1 MLAVVRRR
9 SLISFLPLS
18 HDRIEALVEA
28 SEGLVSGPRL
38 RTSRATWERGRR
50 DIIFLMSEN
59 VYPDRSHLPTSPGVY
74 IFKGSEGTVL
84 YVGKA
89 KDIRSRVASYFSRSG
104 DGRPKIAELRG
115 RIRQID
121 FIATRTETEALILEA
136 NLIKRHR
143 PRFNASLRD
152 DKSYPYIVVTLGDEY
167 PRVFATRS
175 SHDPRH
181 RYFGPFPSAGSVH
194 ATLDVLN
201 KTFPFRKCRGPEPGR
216 RSGVPCLNYHIGR
229 SVAPCIG
236 AVTKEEYDAIIADVI
251 AFLEGRVDGLI
262 WERKAAMRDA
272 AQDMDFERAAKLRD
286 EISALQHVR
295 DRQRATIA
303 SEDSFDAVGVHAEDE
318 SACVQIFAVRDGQIV
333 NRDSFLLDNYGE
345 ASAESVALSFVP
357 QYYDAAAVPREVL
370 VQAEGPEEEL
380 ATLAE
385 YLSGLRS
392 TRVEV
397 RRPVRGD
404 KRRILEMAIRNA
416 ALGLEHE
423 RALEEARRN
432 KVASTLDALR
442 EDLALPKLPVR
453 IECYDISNTM
463 GTNSVASMVVFQ
475 GGRPAKEEYRRF
487 RIRSVEGADD
497 PASMAEVIRRRL
509 ERLKRGDEA
518 FLPAPDLIL
527 LDGGK
532 GQLSAV
538 APVFQEFRV
547 GEDLPDIPLRS
558 LAKRD
563 EEIFEPGRPEPVIL
577 ERNSP
582 ELHLL
587 QRVRD
592 EAHRFANT
600 YHRTVR
606 TKAMT
611 ASVLDELPGVG
622 PTRKKRIL
630 DHFGTPEA
638 FLNASL
644 EELETVPGLPG
655 RVAREVHARLHR

>member
-1 MLAVVRRR
+1 
-9 SLISFLPLS
+9 
-18 HDRIEALVEA
+18 
-28 SEGLVSGPRL
+28 
-38 RTSRATWERGRR
+38 
-50 DIIFLMSEN
+50 MSEN
-59 VYPDRSHLPTSPGVY
+59 GFPDRSHLPTSPGVY
-74 IFKGSEGTVL
+74 IFKDAEDVVL

-89 KDIRSRVASYFSRSG
+89 KNIRSRVANYFTRSG

-115 RIRQID
+115 RVRQID
-121 FIATRTETEALILEA
+121 FIATRTETEALVLEA

-152 DKSYPYIVVTLGDEY
+152 DKSYPYVVVTLGDEY

-181 RYFGPFPSAGSVH
+181 RYFGPFPSASSVH

-229 SVAPCIG
+229 SVAPCVG
-236 AVTKEEYDAIIADVI
+236 AVTKEEYDKIIADVI

-262 WERKAAMRDA
+262 REREAAMRGA
-272 AQDMDFERAAKLRD
+272 ARDMDFERAAKLRD
-286 EISALQHVR
+286 EVSALQHVR
-295 DRQRATIA
+295 DRQQATIA
-303 SEDSFDAVGVHAEDE
+303 SEDSFDAVGAYAEDE
-318 SACVQIFAVRDGQIV
+318 SACVQVFAVRDGQIV

-345 ASAESVALSFVP
+345 APAEGVALSFIP
-357 QYYDAAAVPREVL
+357 QYYGTAAVPREVL
-370 VQAEGPEEEL
+370 LQSEEPAEEL
-380 ATLAE
+380 ATLADH
-385 YLSGLRS
+385 LSGLRG

-397 RRPVRGD
+397 RRAQRGD
-404 KRRILEMAIRNA
+404 KRRILEMALRNA
-416 ALGLEHE
+416 ELGLEHE

-432 KVASTLDALR
+432 KVASTLDGLR
-442 EDLALPKLPVR
+442 EELALPRLPVR

-475 GGRPAKEEYRRF
+475 GGRPAKGEYRRF
-487 RIRSVEGADD
+487 RIRTVEGADD
-497 PASMAEVIRRRL
+497 FASMAEVIRRRL
-509 ERLKRGDEA
+509 ERLKVGDEK
-518 FLPAPDLIL
+518 FTPAPDLIL

-538 APVFQEFRV
+538 MPVVEEMGV
-547 GEDLPDIPLRS
+547 ASELPDIPVRS

-563 EEIFEPGRPEPVIL
+563 EEVFQPGRPEPVL
-577 ERNSP
+577 LDRNSP
-582 ELHLL
+582 ELHIL

-600 YHRTVR
+600 YHRNLR
-606 TKAMT
+606 SKEMT

-622 PTRKKRIL
+622 PTRKKKIL
-630 DHFGTPEA
+630 EHFGTPEA
-638 FLNASL
+638 FLGASL
-644 EELETVPGLPG
+644 EELEAVPGLPG
-655 RVAREVHARLHR
+655 KVAREVHARLHR

>member
-1 MLAVVRRR
+1 
-9 SLISFLPLS
+9 
-18 HDRIEALVEA
+18 
-28 SEGLVSGPRL
+28 
-38 RTSRATWERGRR
+38 
-50 DIIFLMSEN
+50 MSEN
-59 VYPDRSHLPTSPGVY
+59 GYPDRSHLPTSPGVY
-74 IFKGSEGTVL
+74 IFKAAEGTVL

-89 KDIRSRVASYFSRSG
+89 KNIRSRVASYFTRSG
-104 DGRPKIAELRG
+104 DGRPKIAELRE
-115 RIRQID
+115 RVRQID
-121 FIATRTETEALILEA
+121 FIATRTETEALVLEA
-136 NLIKRHR
+136 NLIKRNK

-216 RSGVPCLNYHIGR
+216 RTGVPCLNYHIGR

-236 AVTKEEYDAIIADVI
+236 AVSKEEYDGIIADVI

-262 WERKAAMRDA
+262 RERETAMREA
-272 AQDMDFERAAKLRD
+272 AREMNFERAAKLRD
-286 EISALQHVR
+286 ELSALSHVR
-295 DRQRATIA
+295 DRQQATIA
-303 SEDSFDAVGVHAEDE
+303 SEDSFDAVGAHTQGE

-345 ASAESVALSFVP
+345 ASAESVALTFVP
-357 QYYDAAAVPREVL
+357 QYYGTAAVPREVL
-370 VQAEGPEEEL
+370 VQTEGPEEEL

-385 YLSGLRS
+385 HLSELRG

-397 RRPVRGD
+397 RRPRRGD
-404 KRRILEMAIRNA
+404 KRRILEMAVRNA

-423 RALEEARRN
+423 LTLEEARRSR
-432 KVASTLDALR
+432 VASTLDGLR

-487 RIRSVEGADD
+487 RIRTVEGADD

-509 ERLKRGDEA
+509 ERLRQGDEK

-538 APVFQEFRV
+538 IPVFEEFRV

-563 EEIFEPGRPEPVIL
+563 EEVFEPRRPEPVTL

-600 YHRTVR
+600 YHRKLR
-606 TKAMT
+606 GRAMT

-638 FLNASL
+638 FLSASL
-644 EELETVPGLPG
+644 EELEAVPGLPG
-655 RVAREVHARLHR
+655 RVAREIYARVHR

>member
-1 MLAVVRRR
+1 
-9 SLISFLPLS
+9 
-18 HDRIEALVEA
+18 
-28 SEGLVSGPRL
+28 
-38 RTSRATWERGRR
+38 
-50 DIIFLMSEN
+50 MSEN
-59 VYPDRSHLPTSPGVY
+59 GYPDRSHLPTSPGVY
-74 IFKGSEGTVL
+74 IFKAAEGTVL

-89 KDIRSRVASYFSRSG
+89 KNIRSRVASYFTRSG
-104 DGRPKIAELRG
+104 DGRPKIAELRE
-115 RIRQID
+115 RVRQID
-121 FIATRTETEALILEA
+121 FIATRTETEALVLEA
-136 NLIKRHR
+136 NLIKRNR

-236 AVTKEEYDAIIADVI
+236 AVSKEEYDGIIADVI
-251 AFLEGRVDGLI
+251 AFLEGKVDGLI
-262 WERKAAMRDA
+262 RERETAMREA
-272 AQDMDFERAAKLRD
+272 AREMDFERAAKLRD
-286 EISALQHVR
+286 ELSALSHVR
-295 DRQRATIA
+295 DRQQATIA
-303 SEDSFDAVGVHAEDE
+303 SEDSFDAVGAHTEGE

-345 ASAESVALSFVP
+345 ASAESVALTFVP
-357 QYYDAAAVPREVL
+357 QYYGTAAVPREVL
-370 VQAEGPEEEL
+370 VQTEGPEEEL

-385 YLSGLRS
+385 HLSELRG

-397 RRPVRGD
+397 RRPRRGD
-404 KRRILEMAIRNA
+404 KRRILEMALRNA

-423 RALEEARRN
+423 LTLEEARRSR
-432 KVASTLDALR
+432 VASTLDGLR

-487 RIRSVEGADD
+487 RIRTVEGADD

-509 ERLKRGDEA
+509 ERLRQGDEK

-538 APVFQEFRV
+538 IPVFEEFRV

-563 EEIFEPGRPEPVIL
+563 EEVFEPGRPEPVTL

-600 YHRTVR
+600 YHRKLR
-606 TKAMT
+606 GRAMT

-638 FLNASL
+638 FLSASL
-644 EELETVPGLPG
+644 EELEAVPGLPD
-655 RVAREVHARLHR
+655 RVAREIYARVHR

>member
-1 MLAVVRRR
+1 M
-9 SLISFLPLS
+9 P
-18 HDRIEALVEA
+18 
-28 SEGLVSGPRL
+28 
-38 RTSRATWERGRR
+38 
-50 DIIFLMSEN
+50 EN
-59 VYPDRSHLPTSPGVY
+59 GFPDRSHLPTSPGVY
-74 IFKGSEGTVL
+74 IFKDAGDKVI

-89 KDIRSRVASYFSRSG
+89 KNVRSRVASYFNRSG
-104 DGRPKIAELRG
+104 DGRPKIAELRQ
-115 RIRQID
+115 RVRQID
-121 FIATRTETEALILEA
+121 FIVTGSETEALVLEA

-143 PRFNASLRD
+143 PRFNASLKD
-152 DKSYPYIVVTLGDEY
+152 DKSYPYIVVTTGDEY
-167 PRVFATRS
+167 PRVFATRAV
-175 SHDPRH
+175 HDPRH
-181 RYFGPFPSAGSVH
+181 RYFGPFPSASAVH

-236 AVTKEEYDAIIADVI
+236 AVTKEEYDGIINDVI
-251 AFLEGRVDGLI
+251 AFLEGRVDDLI
-262 WERKAAMRDA
+262 RERESAMREA
-272 AQDMDFERAAKLRD
+272 SEAMDFERAAKLRD

-295 DRQRATIA
+295 DRQQATIA
-303 SEDSFDAVGVHAEDE
+303 SEDSFDALGAHAEGE
-318 SACVQIFAVRDGQIV
+318 AACVQIFAVRDGQIV

-345 ASAESVALSFVP
+345 ASAQSVALSFIP
-357 QYYDAAAVPREVL
+357 QYYGTAAVPREVL

-385 YLSGLRS
+385 HLSELRG

-397 RRPVRGD
+397 RRPQRGD
-404 KRRILEMAIRNA
+404 KRRILEMAVRNA

-423 RALEEARRN
+423 RVLDEARRN
-432 KVASTLDALR
+432 RVASTLDGLR
-442 EDLALPKLPVR
+442 EELALPRLPVR

-487 RIRSVEGADD
+487 RIRDVEGADD

-509 ERLKRGDEA
+509 ERLRQGDEK

-538 APVFQEFRV
+538 TPVFEEFGV
-547 GEDLPDIPLRS
+547 GENLPDIPLRS
-558 LAKRD
+558 LAKRY
-563 EEIFEPGRPEPVIL
+563 EEVFQPGRPEPVML

-600 YHRTVR
+600 YHRNVR
-606 TKAMT
+606 GRAMT

-630 DHFGTPEA
+630 EHFGTPEA

-644 EELETVPGLPG
+644 EELEAVPGLPG
-655 RVAREVHARLHR
+655 RVAREVPTRLHTQASA

>member
-1 MLAVVRRR
+1 
-9 SLISFLPLS
+9 
-18 HDRIEALVEA
+18 
-28 SEGLVSGPRL
+28 
-38 RTSRATWERGRR
+38 
-50 DIIFLMSEN
+50 MSEN
-59 VYPDRSHLPTSPGVY
+59 GYPDRSHLPTSPGVY
-74 IFKGSEGTVL
+74 IFKAAEGTVL

-89 KDIRSRVASYFSRSG
+89 KNIRSRVASYFTRSG
-104 DGRPKIAELRG
+104 DGRPKIAELRE
-115 RIRQID
+115 RVRQID
-121 FIATRTETEALILEA
+121 FIATRTETEALVLEA
-136 NLIKRHR
+136 NLIKRNR

-236 AVTKEEYDAIIADVI
+236 AVSKEEYDGIIADVI
-251 AFLEGRVDGLI
+251 AFLEGKVDGLI
-262 WERKAAMRDA
+262 RERETAMREA
-272 AQDMDFERAAKLRD
+272 AREMDFERAAKLRD
-286 EISALQHVR
+286 ELSALSHVR
-295 DRQRATIA
+295 DRQQATIA
-303 SEDSFDAVGVHAEDE
+303 SEDSFDAVGAHTEGE

-345 ASAESVALSFVP
+345 ASAESVALTFVP
-357 QYYDAAAVPREVL
+357 QYYGTAAVPREVL
-370 VQAEGPEEEL
+370 VQTEGPEEEL

-385 YLSGLRS
+385 HLSELRG

-397 RRPVRGD
+397 RRPRRGD
-404 KRRILEMAIRNA
+404 KRRILEMAARNA
-416 ALGLEHE
+416 ELGLEHE

-432 KVASTLDALR
+432 KVASTLDGLR

-487 RIRSVEGADD
+487 KIRTVEGADD

-509 ERLKRGDEA
+509 ERLKQGDEK

-538 APVFQEFRV
+538 TPVFQEFNV

-563 EEIFEPGRPEPVIL
+563 EEVFQPGRPEPVTL

-600 YHRTVR
+600 YHRQVR
-606 TKAMT
+606 GRAMT

-622 PTRKKRIL
+622 PTRRKRIL
-630 DHFGTPEA
+630 DHFGTPDA

-644 EELETVPGLPG
+644 EELEAVPGLPG
-655 RVAREVHARLHR
+655 RVAREVYARLHR

>member
-1 MLAVVRRR
+1 
-9 SLISFLPLS
+9 
-18 HDRIEALVEA
+18 
-28 SEGLVSGPRL
+28 
-38 RTSRATWERGRR
+38 
-50 DIIFLMSEN
+50 MSEN
-59 VYPDRSHLPTSPGVY
+59 GYPDRSHLPTSPGVY
-74 IFKGSEGTVL
+74 IFKAAEGTVL

-89 KDIRSRVASYFSRSG
+89 KNIRSRVASYFTRSG
-104 DGRPKIAELRG
+104 DGRPKIAELRE
-115 RIRQID
+115 RVRQID
-121 FIATRTETEALILEA
+121 FIATRTETEALVLEA
-136 NLIKRHR
+136 NLIKRNR

-167 PRVFATRS
+167 PRVFATRGA
-175 SHDPRH
+175 HNPRH

-236 AVTKEEYDAIIADVI
+236 AVSKEEYDGIIADVI
-251 AFLEGRVDGLI
+251 AFLEGKVDGLI
-262 WERKAAMRDA
+262 RERETAMREA
-272 AQDMDFERAAKLRD
+272 AREMDFERAAKLRD
-286 EISALQHVR
+286 ELSALSHVR
-295 DRQRATIA
+295 DRQQATIA
-303 SEDSFDAVGVHAEDE
+303 SEDSFDAVGAHTEGE

-345 ASAESVALSFVP
+345 ASAESVALTFVP
-357 QYYDAAAVPREVL
+357 QYYGTAAVPREVL
-370 VQAEGPEEEL
+370 VQTEGPEEEL

-385 YLSGLRS
+385 HLSELRG

-397 RRPVRGD
+397 RRPRRGD
-404 KRRILEMAIRNA
+404 KRRILEIAVRNA

-423 RALEEARRN
+423 LTLEEARRSR
-432 KVASTLDALR
+432 VASTLDGLR

-487 RIRSVEGADD
+487 RIRTVEGADD
-497 PASMAEVIRRRL
+497 PVSMAEVIRRRL
-509 ERLKRGDEA
+509 ERLRQGDEK

-538 APVFQEFRV
+538 IPVFEEFRV

-563 EEIFEPGRPEPVIL
+563 EEVFEPGRPEPVTL

-600 YHRTVR
+600 YHRKLR
-606 TKAMT
+606 GRAMT

-638 FLNASL
+638 FLSASL
-644 EELETVPGLPG
+644 EELEAVPGLPD
-655 RVAREVHARLHR
+655 RVAREIYARVHR

>member
-1 MLAVVRRR
+1 
-9 SLISFLPLS
+9 
-18 HDRIEALVEA
+18 
-28 SEGLVSGPRL
+28 
-38 RTSRATWERGRR
+38 
-50 DIIFLMSEN
+50 MSQN
-59 VYPDRSHLPTSPGVY
+59 GYPDRSHLPASPGVY
-74 IFKGSEGTVL
+74 IFKDAGGTVL

-89 KDIRSRVASYFSRSG
+89 KNIRSRVASYFTRSG

-115 RIRQID
+115 RVRQID
-121 FIATRTETEALILEA
+121 FIATRTETEALVLEA

-181 RYFGPFPSAGSVH
+181 RYFGPFPSASSVH

-236 AVTKEEYDAIIADVI
+236 AVTKEEYDGIIADVI

-262 WERKAAMRDA
+262 REREAAMREA
-272 AQDMDFERAAKLRD
+272 AKEMDFERAAKVRD

-295 DRQRATIA
+295 DRQQATIA
-303 SEDSFDAVGVHAEDE
+303 SEDSFDAVGAHAEGE

-345 ASAESVALSFVP
+345 APAESVALSFIP
-357 QYYDAAAVPREVL
+357 QYYGTAAVPREVL
-370 VQAEGPEEEL
+370 VQSGEPEEEL

-385 YLSGLRS
+385 HLSELRG

-397 RRPVRGD
+397 RRPQRGD
-404 KRRILEMAIRNA
+404 KRRILEMAVRNA
-416 ALGLEHE
+416 GLGLEHE

-432 KVASTLDALR
+432 KVASTLDSLR
-442 EDLALPKLPVR
+442 EELALPKLPVR

-475 GGRPAKEEYRRF
+475 GGRPAKGEYRRF
-487 RIRSVEGADD
+487 KIRTVEGADD

-509 ERLKRGDEA
+509 ERLKMGDEK
-518 FLPAPDLIL
+518 FMPAPDLIL

-538 APVFQEFRV
+538 VPVMEEMGV
-547 GEDLPDIPLRS
+547 ASELPDIPLRS

-563 EEIFEPGRPEPVIL
+563 EEVFQPGRPEPVVL

-600 YHRTVR
+600 YHRKLR
-606 TKAMT
+606 GQAMT

-622 PTRKKRIL
+622 PTRKKKIL

-655 RVAREVHARLHR
+655 KVAREVHARLHR

>member
-1 MLAVVRRR
+1 
-9 SLISFLPLS
+9 
-18 HDRIEALVEA
+18 
-28 SEGLVSGPRL
+28 
-38 RTSRATWERGRR
+38 
-50 DIIFLMSEN
+50 MSEN
-59 VYPDRSHLPTSPGVY
+59 GFPDRSHLPTSPGVY
-74 IFKGSEGTVL
+74 IFKDSEGVVL

-89 KDIRSRVASYFSRSG
+89 KNIRGRVANYFTRSG

-115 RIRQID
+115 RVRQID
-121 FIATRTETEALILEA
+121 FIATRTETEALVLEA

-152 DKSYPYIVVTLGDEY
+152 DKSYPYVVITLGDEY
-167 PRVFATRS
+167 PRVFATRGA
-175 SHDPRH
+175 HDPRH
-181 RYFGPFPSAGSVH
+181 RYFGPFPSASSVH

-201 KTFPFRKCRGPEPGR
+201 NPFPFRKCRGPEPGR

-229 SVAPCIG
+229 SVAPCVG
-236 AVTKEEYDAIIADVI
+236 AVTKEEYDRIIGDVI

-262 WERKAAMRDA
+262 REREVAMREA
-272 AQDMDFERAAKLRD
+272 AREMDFERAAKLRD
-286 EISALQHVR
+286 EVSALQHVR
-295 DRQRATIA
+295 DRQQATIA
-303 SEDSFDAVGVHAEDE
+303 SEDSFDAVGAYAEDE

-345 ASAESVALSFVP
+345 ASAESVALSFIP
-357 QYYDAAAVPREVL
+357 QYYGTAAVPREVL
-370 VQAEGPEEEL
+370 VCSEEPKEEL
-380 ATLAE
+380 ATLADH
-385 YLSGLRS
+385 LSGLRR

-397 RRPVRGD
+397 RRPQRGD
-404 KRRILEMAIRNA
+404 KRRILEMAVRNA
-416 ALGLEHE
+416 ELGLEHE
-423 RALEEARRN
+423 RVLEEARRN

-442 EDLALPKLPVR
+442 EELALPKIPVR

-475 GGRPAKEEYRRF
+475 GGRPAKGEYRRF
-487 RIRSVEGADD
+487 RIRTVEGADD
-497 PASMAEVIRRRL
+497 FASMAEVIRRRL
-509 ERLKRGDEA
+509 ERLKANDEK
-518 FLPAPDLIL
+518 FTPAPDLIL

-538 APVFQEFRV
+538 VPVLAEFGV
-547 GEDLPDIPLRS
+547 GEELPDIPVRS
-558 LAKRD
+558 LAKR
-563 EEIFEPGRPEPVIL
+563 EEEVFQPGRPEPVIL

-600 YHRTVR
+600 YHRKLR
-606 TKAMT
+606 TKEMT

-622 PTRKKRIL
+622 PTRKKKIL

-638 FLNASL
+638 FLGASL
-644 EELETVPGLPG
+644 EELEAVPGLPG
-655 RVAREVHARLHR
+655 KVAREVHARLHR

>member
-1 MLAVVRRR
+1 
-9 SLISFLPLS
+9 
-18 HDRIEALVEA
+18 
-28 SEGLVSGPRL
+28 
-38 RTSRATWERGRR
+38 
-50 DIIFLMSEN
+50 MSQN
-59 VYPDRSHLPTSPGVY
+59 GYPDRSHLPTSPGVY
-74 IFKGSEGTVL
+74 IFKDAGGTVL

-89 KDIRSRVASYFSRSG
+89 KNIRSRVASYFTRSG

-115 RIRQID
+115 RVRQID
-121 FIATRTETEALILEA
+121 FIATRTETEALVLEA

-181 RYFGPFPSAGSVH
+181 RYFGPFPSASSVH

-236 AVTKEEYDAIIADVI
+236 AVTKEEYDGIIADVI

-262 WERKAAMRDA
+262 REREAAMREA
-272 AQDMDFERAAKLRD
+272 AKAMDFERAAKLRD

-295 DRQRATIA
+295 DRQQATIA
-303 SEDSFDAVGVHAEDE
+303 SEDSFDAVGAHAEGE

-333 NRDSFLLDNYGE
+333 NRESFLLDNYGE
-345 ASAESVALSFVP
+345 APAESVALSFIP
-357 QYYDAAAVPREVL
+357 QYYGTAAVPREVL
-370 VQAEGPEEEL
+370 VHSGEPEEEL

-385 YLSGLRS
+385 HLSELRG

-397 RRPVRGD
+397 RDPRRGD
-404 KRRILEMAIRNA
+404 KRRILELAVRNA
-416 ALGLEHE
+416 GLGLEHE

-432 KVASTLDALR
+432 KVASTLDSLR
-442 EDLALPKLPVR
+442 EELALPRLPVR

-475 GGRPAKEEYRRF
+475 GGRPAKGEYRRF
-487 RIRSVEGADD
+487 RIRTVEGADD

-509 ERLKRGDEA
+509 ERLKANDEK
-518 FLPAPDLIL
+518 FMPAPDLIL

-538 APVFQEFRV
+538 VPVMEEMGV
-547 GEDLPDIPLRS
+547 AAELPDIPLRS

-563 EEIFEPGRPEPVIL
+563 EEVFQPGRPEPVVL
-577 ERNSP
+577 GRNSP

-600 YHRTVR
+600 YHRKLR
-606 TKAMT
+606 GQAMT

-622 PTRKKRIL
+622 PTRKKKIL

-655 RVAREVHARLHR
+655 KVAREVHARLHR